1 MSSDLG
7 HPSVQ
12 LMDTLYAFLVQLKGF
27 KLKGM
32 SAANY
37 DLVVKAFLTFVDL
50 PNTHRYWFDQKVDE
64 IRSAAI
70 DAKTF
75 DRALTTLIK
84 QKGPKIGGEELEK
97 RLAEKRA
104 ATEVLHKDLKNIID
118 GALEEKEQFIDSK
131 HAGIDRARD
140 AALFERLKADDG
152 IIAKITDSLIP
163 PAQESEALLSRLQDA
178 EAEDD

>member
-7 HPSVQ
+7 HPGVQ

-37 DLVVKAFLTFVDL
+37 DLVVKAFLKFVDL
-50 PNTHRYWFDQKVDE
+50 PNTHRYWFDEKVDE

-84 QKGPKIGGEELEK
+84 QKDPKLGPEELEK
-97 RLAEKRA
+97 RLAEKRT
-104 ATEVLHKDLKNIID
+104 ATEVLHADLKRIID
-118 GALEEKEQFIDSK
+118 AHAEKEPYVDPK
-131 HAGIDRARD
+131 HAEIDRARD
-140 AALFERLKADDG
+140 VALFERLKADDG
-152 IIAKITDSLIP
+152 IIAKIKDSLIP

>member
-7 HPSVQ
+7 HPGVQ

-32 SAANY
+32 SPANY
-37 DLVVKAFLTFVDL
+37 DLVVKAFLKFVDL
-50 PNTHRYWFDQKVDE
+50 PNTHRYWFDEKVEE

-84 QKGPKIGGEELEK
+84 QKDPKIGHEELEK
-97 RLAEKRA
+97 RLAEKRT
-104 ATEVLHKDLKNIID
+104 ATEVLHADLKGIID
-118 GALEEKEQFIDSK
+118 GEHAEID
-131 HAGIDRARD
+131 GERD
-140 AALFERLKADDG
+140 ADLFEKLKADDG

-163 PAQESEALLSRLQDA
+163 PAQESEAQLSRLQDA
-178 EAEDD
+178 EDA